1 MQQSLVAQVNIMAE
15 AVKDTVKTNADM
27 VWHLALHYRRLDSTT
42 HTLER
47 FTARSPSLEDDNPI
61 QRMKL
66 FGSRAR
72 TCTGHTLGASFVGQP
87 VRHHCEDLDSSLAD
101 GNSKA
106 THGVVD
112 FMAVVD
118 IEALVAA
125 DTGVLAFW
133 VALVVVEHIK
143 EWIRQPTTRSK
154 CNSLGS
160 CQATI
165 DLEGQMPRLFQV
177 IQCTPFSVV

>member
-1 MQQSLVAQVNIMAE
+1 MGKAGGVTRTASHRDPLCDLLHGRLATIDTMQQSLVAQVNIMAE

-66 FGSRAR
+66 CGSRAR
-72 TCTGHTLGASFVGQP
+72 TCTGHTLAASFVGQP
-87 VRHHCEDLDSSLAD
+87 VRRHCEDLDSSLAD

-112 FMAVVD
+112 FMAAVDTEAPVVVD
-118 IEALVAA
+118 
-125 DTGVLAFW
+125 
-133 VALVVVEHIK
+133 
-143 EWIRQPTTRSK
+143 
-154 CNSLGS
+154 
-160 CQATI
+160 
-165 DLEGQMPRLFQV
+165 
-177 IQCTPFSVV
+177 TPGC